1 MYYSQEDYTEIIN
14 HINDAIDSLD
24 ILKSQLLSG
33 NLYENWLD
41 RHINSINL
49 DISLAVNIMKL
60 SMKD

>member
-49 DISLAVNIMKL
+49 DISSAVNIMKL
-60 SMKD
+60 LMKD